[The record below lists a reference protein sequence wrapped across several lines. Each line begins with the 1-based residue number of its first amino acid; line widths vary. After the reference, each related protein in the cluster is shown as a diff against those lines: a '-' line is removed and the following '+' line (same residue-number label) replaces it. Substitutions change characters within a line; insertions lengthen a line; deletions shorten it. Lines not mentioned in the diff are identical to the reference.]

1 MSAIIR
7 GMSESSGKAAPSIR
21 ARVRAE
27 MVDEIKRVALEHLAE
42 EGAALSLRAVARDM
56 GMVSSALYR
65 YFPSRDDLLTALIL
79 DAYNSM
85 GEASERGDATVRDR
99 RDLFG
104 RFLATGHAIRD
115 WAVER
120 PHEYALVYGSPVPG
134 YQAPTDTVEPSTRP
148 YAVFAMIL
156 ADGMALATAHGDGEG
171 GSDGAGVGA
180 ARGAGDGATAGP
192 AFDDPPLT
200 DQLAGELHQASMAL
214 NAGPSEDMT
223 GAPPPSPER
232 SVEFSG
238 DAPTGPPPVLIAR
251 TFAVFTQLFG
261 AISFELFGR
270 LNNVISDRREW
281 YDWQLRSMAAYLGLS
296 PLK

>member
-7 GMSESSGKAAPSIR
+7 YMSESSGKAAPSIR

-27 MVDEIKRVALEHLAE
+27 MVDEIKRVARERLAE

-65 YFPSRDDLLTALIL
+65 YFPSRDDLLTTLIL

-120 PHEYALVYGSPVPG
+120 PHEYALVYGSPVPR
-134 YQAPTDTVEPSTRP
+134 YKAPTDTIEPSTRP

-156 ADGMALATAHGDGEG
+156 ADGMAAATARGDG
-171 GSDGAGVGA
+171 GSGDAGAGA
-180 ARGAGDGATAGP
+180 ADSGDAVAEAAAGP
-192 AFDDPPLT
+192 AFADPPLT
-200 DQLAGELHQASMAL
+200 DRLAGELHQASMGL
-214 NAGPSEDMT
+214 NVGPSEGMT
-223 GAPPPSPER
+223 GAPPPS
-232 SVEFSG
+232 G
-238 DAPTGPPPVLIAR
+238 DTPMGPPPVLIAR